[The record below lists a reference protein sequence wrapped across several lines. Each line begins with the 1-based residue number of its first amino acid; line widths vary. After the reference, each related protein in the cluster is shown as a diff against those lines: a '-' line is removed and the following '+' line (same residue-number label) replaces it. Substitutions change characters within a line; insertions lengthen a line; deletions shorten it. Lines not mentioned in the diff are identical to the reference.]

1 MVTEI
6 GSLLLGDYSSQ
17 YVGGDVAAVMKAL
30 KFLPSFDKGNKNAI
44 CLFNLSSTTQMSEA
58 RCLNPL
64 LILKQK

>member
-1 MVTEI
+1 MTEI

-17 YVGGDVAAVMKAL
+17 YVGDVAAVMKAL
-30 KFLPSFDKGNKNAI
+30 KFLPSLDKGNKNAI
-44 CLFNLSSTTQMSEA
+44 CLFNLPSATRMSEA